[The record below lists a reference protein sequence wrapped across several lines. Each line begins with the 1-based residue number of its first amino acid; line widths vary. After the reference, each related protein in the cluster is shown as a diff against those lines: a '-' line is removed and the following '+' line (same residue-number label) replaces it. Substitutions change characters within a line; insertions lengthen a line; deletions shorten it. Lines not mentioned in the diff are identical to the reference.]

1 MFAPTIEAL
10 PRVGEGILRDLTAK
24 TGREAF
30 ATSRATAVQVAMAR
44 KGKAFGLAGVI
55 LVDRNLAIC
64 KYSFS
69 EEGCDRWNYLC

>member
-1 MFAPTIEAL
+1 
-10 PRVGEGILRDLTAK
+10 
-24 TGREAF
+24 
-30 ATSRATAVQVAMAR
+30 MAR

-69 EEGCDRWNYLC
+69 EEGCDKWNYLC